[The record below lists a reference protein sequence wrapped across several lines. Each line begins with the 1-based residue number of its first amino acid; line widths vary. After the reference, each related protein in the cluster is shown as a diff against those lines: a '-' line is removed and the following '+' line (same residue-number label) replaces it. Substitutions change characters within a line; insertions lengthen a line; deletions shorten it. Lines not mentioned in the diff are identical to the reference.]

1 MEDLGSEIAAEEA
14 PEWAV
19 RGGVDAVLVAGEDF
33 DQRRNWRAVGEESAV
48 LEEGVVGNGA
58 VGYEDGDAR
67 ANAEGDDGAVFGDGG
82 AEVRL
87 HLERGCVEP

>member
-1 MEDLGSEIAAEEA
+1 MLVAEE
-14 PEWAV
+14 
-19 RGGVDAVLVAGEDF
+19 DF
-33 DQRRNWRAVGEESAV
+33 GQRRRWWAVGEESAV

-87 HLERGCVEP
+87 QLERGCAEP